1 MALKVRPAGLK
12 CVHLRKISLL
22 YYFEIHFI
30 SDLNAFLFLLQL
42 KWVYLKAN
50 LLEVGLDPIQL
61 RKYSSK
67 NAHTKLWYCKLW
79 QKTYWN
85 EHRSLTDTWLI
96 TLWLNWPIRS
106 TTRVKLYKPQYS
118 NTNSPDWSLYQSF
131 SHQVIISW
139 ILTTF
144 SLDYVSIL
152 LGENWLWSLLG
163 LKRLIPSTDLIHHTL
178 IWYVEDDFRTGTGR

>member
-67 NAHTKLWYCKLW
+67 NAK
-79 QKTYWN
+79 KTY
-85 EHRSLTDTWLI
+85 SLPSYDTV
-96 TLWLNWPIRS
+96 N
-106 TTRVKLYKPQYS
+106 Y
-118 NTNSPDWSLYQSF
+118 D
-131 SHQVIISW
+131 
-139 ILTTF
+139 
-144 SLDYVSIL
+144 
-152 LGENWLWSLLG
+152 
-163 LKRLIPSTDLIHHTL
+163 KRHTEMN
-178 IWYVEDDFRTGTGR
+178 IEA